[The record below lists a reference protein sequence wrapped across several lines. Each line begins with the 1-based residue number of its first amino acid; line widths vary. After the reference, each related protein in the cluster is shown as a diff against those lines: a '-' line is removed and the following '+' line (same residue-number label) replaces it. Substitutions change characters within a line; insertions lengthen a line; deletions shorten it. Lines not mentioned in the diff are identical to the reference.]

1 MAETLASGLRKR
13 LWILIVGAVFG
24 IVAGWATANASS
36 LDEVTSS
43 AQILITG
50 ELSEGK
56 VDTALASTQYVG
68 QRMPTYAGL
77 ATSEIVKGEVAKRLN
92 VDVSTLSP
100 ADIIVGNP
108 TGTTLLDIAVKSKKP
123 ADAKARAEAIVDVLS
138 AQIKGIENPP
148 GAPARVSLA
157 TVSKPNLPPPPAAP
171 PLLTASAMGAV
182 GGFLLGGT
190 VAASMA
196 IRARNAAERRRLYE
210 ASFASAEGLAPEP
223 AERDRYAPRSN
234 GAPSPYRQQSS
245 ARPPER
251 RSAPPRPSPAAADP
265 TTQIPRR

>member
-138 AQIKGIENPP
+138 AQIKGIEMS
-148 GAPARVSLA
+148 VVTTS
-157 TVSKPNLPPPPAAP
+157 TW
-171 PLLTASAMGAV
+171 PLRSASAHFEYTSNSTMLAGSTNFSM
-182 GGFLLGGT
+182 FLAGVEPLT
-190 VAASMA
+190 EHTRALAAFSDSGPVMVVLSFLT
-196 IRARNAAERRRLYE
+196 IR
-210 ASFASAEGLAPEP
+210 S
-223 AERDRYAPRSN
+223 
-234 GAPSPYRQQSS
+234 
-245 ARPPER
+245 
-251 RSAPPRPSPAAADP
+251 
-265 TTQIPRR
+265 